1 MINSKFLIFL
11 ALGTLSMSIPMLIIG
26 KWYRIR
32 KSKIAI
38 AAVLLTISGVLGT
51 YIWYFVENLELGGR
65 SFYGAVFIVP
75 VLFLFVAKLLKI
87 PYGQLMDLC
96 APAECIMLVLM
107 KTLCFMENCC
117 AGRVLWTKADGTDV
131 IFPSQLA
138 ELSAALLVVAILM
151 ILAYREKNKGTIYP
165 WYLVLYG
172 ATRFILNFF
181 RKEWVTT
188 ELFVPMGTIWSVISF
203 AIGVGILIFRKR
215 QLRKNDSI

>member
-1 MINSKFLIFL
+1 MMNSKFLIFL